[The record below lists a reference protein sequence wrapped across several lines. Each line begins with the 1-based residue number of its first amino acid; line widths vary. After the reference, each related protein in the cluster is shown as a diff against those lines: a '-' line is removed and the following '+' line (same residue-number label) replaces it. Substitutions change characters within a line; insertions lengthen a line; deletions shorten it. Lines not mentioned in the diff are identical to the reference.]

1 MNEVD
6 RRGWIGKLS
15 TFVRNWTLKRLLL
28 TQMVWWLNRSSS
40 ISQSTAS
47 SYFNATSKST
57 FFATNPVTV
66 SVCKLFPLTEQ
77 PISTLG
83 QTLGW
88 CLIKNWD
95 SNTSRP
101 IKKKL
106 ISFHQIFPG
115 RLHTWFWSVWPSPD
129 DEWATSQIWWL
140 HINWLYLI
148 TVEIHLH
155 ANSRNQ
161 RMKPGFVMIWWRHL
175 H

>member
-1 MNEVD
+1 MACASSELLRACFTRRRYNLRVSFDVSLKSFVKSKIINHGTRSKRWVWVKIFCQTNVNEVD
-6 RRGWIGKLS
+6 RRGWFGKWS

-47 SYFNATSKST
+47 SYLNATSKST

-101 IKKKL
+101 IKKVDFFPPN
-106 ISFHQIFPG
+106 IS
-115 RLHTWFWSVWPSPD
+115 W
-129 DEWATSQIWWL
+129 
-140 HINWLYLI
+140 
-148 TVEIHLH
+148 
-155 ANSRNQ
+155 
-161 RMKPGFVMIWWRHL
+161 
-175 H
+175 